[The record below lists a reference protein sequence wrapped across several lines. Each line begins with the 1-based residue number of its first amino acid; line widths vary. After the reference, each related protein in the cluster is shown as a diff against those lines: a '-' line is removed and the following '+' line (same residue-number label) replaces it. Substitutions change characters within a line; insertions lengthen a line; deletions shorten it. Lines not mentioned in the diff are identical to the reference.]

1 MLPITDNR
9 PDCEV
14 MLYKVEPTGF
24 FIWGDELYR
33 RVETT
38 IEADIRYTADGI
50 PCIHQRSGEL
60 QLIGREAWVVPCKC
74 ELTIVEG

>member
-9 PDCEV
+9 PDYEIH
-14 MLYKVEPTGF
+14 LYQVQPNGF

-38 IEADIRYTADGI
+38 IEADIRYKGENI
-50 PCIHQRSGEL
+50 PVIHQRSGDL
-60 QLIGREAWVVPCKC
+60 KLIGREAWVVPCKC